1 MSCDRRIIVEEL
13 MLAISVVVVNYN
25 GKHFLE
31 ACLSSL
37 EKQTFRDFEV
47 ILVDNGSSDGSLE
60 YVREHFP
67 TVRVIALSENLGFC
81 GGNNVG
87 IRAAQGKYIALL
99 NNDAEVHPCWLEE
112 LKNALDNH
120 SDVGFCASKM
130 FLRDQPGIID
140 AAGGI
145 FYSCGVGAQRGY
157 RERENGRFGK
167 AEYVFSACAGAV
179 IYRRSML
186 DDIGLFDEDFFAH
199 GEEVDLSFR
208 AQLRGYKCLF
218 VPLAVVYHTGGGTM
232 KHDSDERRYLW
243 HRNRFYVLVKNMPG
257 DLLVRNLFP
266 IVAYSFLRDVSWL
279 LQGKGRLVFRVKF
292 DGLKNFKKMLQ
303 KREDIQ
309 RRRKVSSRYINSI
322 MTTKWWS
329 AL

>member
-1 MSCDRRIIVEEL
+1 MP
-13 MLAISVVVVNYN
+13 AISVVITNYN

-31 ACLSSL
+31 ACLNSL
-37 EKQTFRDFEV
+37 ERQAFKDFEV

-60 YVREHFP
+60 YVRENFP
-67 TVRVIALSENLGFC
+67 AVRIIALAENLGFC

-87 IRAAQGKYIALL
+87 IREARGEYIALL
-99 NNDAEVHPCWLEE
+99 NNDAEAHPRWLEE

-120 SDVGFCASKM
+120 NDVGFCASKM
-130 FLRDQPGIID
+130 FLQDQPGIID

-157 RERENGRFGK
+157 REREDGRFGE
-167 AEYVFSACAGAV
+167 AEYVFSACAGAA
-179 IYRRSML
+179 IYRQKML

-208 AQLRGYKCLF
+208 AQLRRYKCLF
-218 VPLAVVYHTGGGTM
+218 VPTAVVHHTGGGTM

-243 HRNRFYVLVKNMPG
+243 HRNRFYVLVKNMPA
-257 DLLVRNLFP
+257 DLLIKNLFP
-266 IVAYSFLRDVSWL
+266 IVCYSFLRDVSWF
-279 LQGKGRLVFRVKF
+279 LQGKGRVVLRVKL
-292 DGLKNFKKMLQ
+292 DSLKNFKKMLQ
-303 KREDIQ
+303 KRKDIQ
-309 RRRKVSSRYINSI
+309 QRRKVSSQYIESI
-322 MTTKWWS
+322 MTGKWWS